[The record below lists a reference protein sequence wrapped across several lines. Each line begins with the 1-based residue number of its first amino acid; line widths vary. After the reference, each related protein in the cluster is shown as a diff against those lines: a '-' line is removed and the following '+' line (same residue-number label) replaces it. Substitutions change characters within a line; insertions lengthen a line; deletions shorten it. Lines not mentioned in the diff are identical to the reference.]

1 MKKIFSL
8 LFVLAILFSG
18 CKTPQKVTSTWVN
31 KDVVPNTPYKKIMVI
46 VMANNVS
53 AKYSIEKQMAQLFKS
68 RGRQVVESNDIFPPS
83 LAGDSYNSRDIL
95 VGAIERQGCDAVF
108 TIAILDIKTETS
120 YQQGSYYSPISMYD
134 YYGNFGSYYSYR
146 MPVMYEPGYYTEN
159 KTYYLETNFYDLK
172 GNTLIWSIQS
182 SACNITDLEKWFK
195 EYSYILKTEL
205 IKQGLIKN

>member
-1 MKKIFSL
+1 MKKILLLILVSAVIFS
-8 LFVLAILFSG
+8 A

-31 KDVVPNTPYKKIMVI
+31 KEFAPNTPYKKIMVI
-46 VMANNVS
+46 VMANQVS
-53 AKYSIEKQMAQLFKS
+53 SKYTIEKQMAQLLKS

-95 VGAIERQGCDAVF
+95 IGAINRAGCDAVF
-108 TIAILDIKTETS
+108 TIAILDTKTETS
-120 YQQGSYYSPISMYD
+120 YQPGSYYSPISMYD
-134 YYGNFGSYYSYR
+134 YYGNFGSYYNYR
-146 MPVMYEPGYYTEN
+146 MPAMYSPGYYTEN

-182 SACNITDLEKWFK
+182 SACNITDLDKWFK

-205 IKQGLIKN
+205 IKQGLIKE